1 MTTDHHIAD
10 LDECSLILALQE
22 VTENLTAAT
31 GSESLPKDRDEAH
44 DLLAALLRAGGID
57 DAAELA
63 PLDEPGQ
70 YAAARRV
77 LAELA
82 RDPAT
87 RAVAE
92 PVLADPPADTRLG
105 AELVVPSLATM
116 AGLVTWL
123 QTKVDVRIK
132 RKDGKTEF
140 EFRVM
145 KEVAPAAMLKGL
157 AAAVARLWN
166 GSPPQ

>member
-1 MTTDHHIAD
+1 MTTDPHLTD
-10 LDECSLILALQE
+10 GLDERSLVLALQE
-22 VTENLTAAT
+22 VTETLTAEAAP
-31 GSESLPKDRDEAH
+31 ESLPRDRDEAH
-44 DLLAALLRAGGID
+44 DLLAAFLREGGH

-77 LAELA
+77 LTQLA
-82 RDPAT
+82 RDPET

-105 AELVVPSLATM
+105 AELVGPSLVTM
-116 AGLVTWL
+116 AALVTWL

-140 EFRVM
+140 EFRVT
-145 KEVAPAAMLKGL
+145 KNTAPATVLKDMAAM
-157 AAAVARLWN
+157 VARLWN
-166 GSPPQ
+166 GGPQL